1 MSFLVLKFVCDNS
14 MSEYQVVPEHWFNDD
29 QCWWPLD
36 FTKKKTIHLITTYTV
51 PDETTWQKYS
61 AGSYGK
67 IQLVKQY
74 SWCFGTNVR
83 KFISSRF
90 RTRVLQSSKGTSK
103 ASRSR
108 SWYWWQHWTLIDK
121 HNCDYFLKRR
131 KTKNKFKM
139 IVLQLVQHW
148 KWP

>member
-1 MSFLVLKFVCDNS
+1 

-67 IQLVKQY
+67 IQLVKHSYLLDLGLESCKAAREHQKQAEAGHDIGD
-74 SWCFGTNVR
+74 STEHLLINTIVITFLRDVKPKT
-83 KFISSRF
+83 SSR
-90 RTRVLQSSKGTSK
+90 
-103 ASRSR
+103 
-108 SWYWWQHWTLIDK
+108 
-121 HNCDYFLKRR
+121 
-131 KTKNKFKM
+131 
-139 IVLQLVQHW
+139 
-148 KWP
+148 